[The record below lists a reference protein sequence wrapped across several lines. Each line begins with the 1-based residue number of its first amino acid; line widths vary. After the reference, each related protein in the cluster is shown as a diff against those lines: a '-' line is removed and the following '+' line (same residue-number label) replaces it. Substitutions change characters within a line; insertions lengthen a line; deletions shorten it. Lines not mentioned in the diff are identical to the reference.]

1 MLYYTI
7 IVGRFGRAV
16 LGKNYTLSVGL
27 QFGNVLFCSIPNC
40 RSFGFQ
46 LYYLLR
52 FAVCGVAVSVTVV
65 LRCFGCVLRSGCGFK
80 KLDRN
85 RNRNR

>member
-16 LGKNYTLSVGL
+16 LGKNYTLRVGL
-27 QFGNVLFCSIPNC
+27 QFGIVIFCSIPNC
-40 RSFGFQ
+40 RFFGFQ

-52 FAVCGVAVSVTVV
+52 FAICGVAVAVAVVSVTCVAV
-65 LRCFGCVLRSGCGFK
+65 LRLRLAVRMRF
-80 KLDRN
+80 
-85 RNRNR
+85 